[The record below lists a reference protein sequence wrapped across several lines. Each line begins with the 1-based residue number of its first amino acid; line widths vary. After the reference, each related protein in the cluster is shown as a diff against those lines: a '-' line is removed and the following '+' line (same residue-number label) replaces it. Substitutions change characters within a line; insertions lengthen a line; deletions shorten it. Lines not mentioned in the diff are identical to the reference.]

1 MSREQL
7 YVKLNEIFREVFD
20 DQSIIVSD
28 MTTAND
34 IERWDSLMHINLL
47 FAIEN
52 AFEIRFDIEEGL
64 ILQNVGEMAD
74 IILRK
79 CNDNW
84 YSGGIENA

>member
-7 YVKLNEIFREVFD
+7 YAKLNEIFREVFD

-28 MTTAND
+28 TTTAND

-79 CNDNW
+79 YNKT
-84 YSGGIENA
+84 I

>member
-1 MSREQL
+1 MSRDQL

-79 CNDNW
+79 CNDN
-84 YSGGIENA
+84 

>member
-7 YVKLNEIFREVFD
+7 YVKLNEVFREVFD

-79 CNDNW
+79 CNGN
-84 YSGGIENA
+84 

>member
-7 YVKLNEIFREVFD
+7 YVKLNEVFREVFD

-79 CNDNW
+79 CNDN
-84 YSGGIENA
+84 

>member
-79 CNDNW
+79 CNDN
-84 YSGGIENA
+84 

>member
-34 IERWDSLMHINLL
+34 IERWDSLMHIQLIA
-47 FAIEN
+47 AIQDE
-52 AFEIRFDIEEGL
+52 FTIEFGVEEAANFK
-64 ILQNVGEMAD
+64 NVGELVD
-74 IILRK
+74 LILK
-79 CNDNW
+79 L
-84 YSGGIENA
+84 I

>member
-7 YVKLNEIFREVFD
+7 YVKLKEIFREVFD

-79 CNDNW
+79 CNDN
-84 YSGGIENA
+84 